1 MDDLAAREVVSGAA
15 SGAEVWCARLRSR
28 KYAGGVEATRLAVEG
43 IWPWQ
48 SLEEETGL
56 GC

>member
-1 MDDLAAREVVSGAA
+1 MDDLAARELVSGAA

-43 IWPWQ
+43 IWLWQ